1 MKIKQ
6 ILYFCILS
14 FTFINAQQVN
24 ISSDEMKA
32 NEENKTISFIGNAI
46 VKQNQ
51 NIIKAD
57 KIIVYFND
65 NNKTKEYK
73 AINNVKFE
81 FVNDTSHYKGVAQK
95 VIYQPLKSIYTLK
108 GNAKIDDIINKR
120 VIKGDEIVLDM
131 QTGNAKV
138 KGSAKKPVKF
148 IFEMENKK

>member
-1 MKIKQ
+1 VQIKQ

-14 FTFINAQQVN
+14 FTFINAEQVN

-32 NEENKTISFIGNAI
+32 NEENKTISFIGNAT

-51 NIIKAD
+51 NIIRAD

-81 FVNDTSHYKGVAQK
+81 FRNNNLHYKGISQRA
-95 VIYQPLKSIYTLK
+95 IYKPLKSIYILK
-108 GNAKIDDIINKR
+108 GNAKIDDLIHKR
-120 VIKGDEIVLDM
+120 IIKGNEIILNIL
-131 QTGNAKV
+131 TGNAKV

-148 IFEMENKK
+148 IFEMENNK